1 MFIYLLYNYII
12 YYLLPKGIIF
22 FMSNLYTFMGGI
34 RLPYD
39 ENERLALKHPI
50 SVMPA
55 PSMIEIVFPPQ
66 GETELSEG
74 DRVYLG
80 QRISVDSSVKPIH
93 SSVSG
98 KVREVKRNEEGY
110 VLSVVIENDGEATP
124 DPSLTPFTAR
134 LTDATPEQIVEIIRA
149 AGICE
154 TGEGLSVARRIEI
167 ALGGAK
173 RLMVDCTE
181 CEPFLASR
189 GRLILERATDVLNG
203 AKILLR
209 ALEMP
214 FADIVVDNSNIGV
227 IRALEA
233 AVGNNPLLRI
243 RVADM
248 KHPQSDK
255 RLIVNSVTG
264 KEVPPRE
271 ANAQVGYVVF
281 SAEACADIFYAFAK
295 GMPQVRRLVTIAGDA
310 IAKPRVLDV
319 AIGTR
324 VSNIVDFCGGYTAQP
339 DKMVC
344 GGLMRGAETQ
354 ASGRCV
360 DKSDYAYLFLTSKYK
375 TVRKTSGCIRCGRCV
390 KQCPMHL
397 MPLYLAGAAKK
408 GNIRKSLAMGL
419 KNCIECGTCTYNC
432 PGGVEHV
439 YYIHEA
445 KEKYNFERA
454 REEQRDE

>member
-1 MFIYLLYNYII
+1 
-12 YYLLPKGIIF
+12 
-22 FMSNLYTFMGGI
+22 MSNLYTFMGGI

-39 ENERLALKHPI
+39 DNERLALRQPI
-50 SVMPA
+50 AVMPA
-55 PSMIEIVFPPQ
+55 PALIEIAFPPQ
-66 GETELSEG
+66 GRTELAEG
-74 DRVYLG
+74 DVVFLG
-80 QRISVDSSVKPIH
+80 QRISVDATVKPIH

-98 KVREVKRNEEGY
+98 KIKEIKCDGDGFVS
-110 VLSVVIENDGEATP
+110 SVVIENDGEGAH
-124 DPSLTPFTAR
+124 DPSLTPFTR
-134 LTDATPEQIVEIIRA
+134 KLTETSPEEIVDIIRA

-189 GRLILERATDVLNG
+189 GRLILERASDVLNG

-214 FADIVVDNSNIGV
+214 FADIVVDNSDIGV

-243 RVADM
+243 RVADC

-255 RLIVNSVTG
+255 RLIVNAVTG
-264 KEVPPRE
+264 KEAPPRE
-271 ANAQVGYVVF
+271 ANAQIGYVAF
-281 SAEACADIFYAFAK
+281 SAEACADIFHAFAH
-295 GMPQVRRLVTIAGDA
+295 GMPQVRRLVTVSGDA
-310 IAKPRVLDV
+310 ISRPRVVDV

-324 VSNIVDFCGGYTAQP
+324 VSAIVDFCGGYTDQP
-339 DKMVC
+339 EKMVR
-344 GGLMRGAETQ
+344 GGFMRGSETT

-360 DKSDYAYLFLTSKYK
+360 DKSDYAFLFLSAKYK
-375 TVRKTSGCIRCGRCV
+375 TVRKHSGCIRCGKCV
-390 KQCPMHL
+390 KNCPMHL
-397 MPLYLAGAAKK
+397 MPLYLARASQKNDIK
-408 GNIRKSLAMGL
+408 RSLAMGL

-439 YYIHEA
+439 FYIRKA
-445 KEKYNFERA
+445 KEIYNSEQA
-454 REEQRDE
+454 KEERDE

>member
-1 MFIYLLYNYII
+1 
-12 YYLLPKGIIF
+12 
-22 FMSNLYTFMGGI
+22 MSNLYTFTGGI

-39 ENERLALKHPI
+39 EGERLALREPI

-55 PSMIEIVFPPQ
+55 PASVEISFPPKGQ
-66 GETELSEG
+66 TELAEG
-74 DRVYLG
+74 ERVFLG
-80 QRISVDSSVKPIH
+80 QRISVDPAVKPIH

-98 KVREVKRNEEGY
+98 KIREIKRDGNGF
-110 VLSVVIENDGEATP
+110 VLSVVIENDGEDTH
-124 DPSLTPFTAR
+124 DPSIAPFAKKLTEAS
-134 LTDATPEQIVEIIRA
+134 PEEIVGIIRA

-181 CEPFLASR
+181 CEPFLSSR

-214 FADIVVDNSNIGV
+214 FADIVVDNSDIGV
-227 IRALEA
+227 IRTLEA

-243 RVADM
+243 RVADC

-255 RLIVNSVTG
+255 RLIVNAVSG
-264 KEVPPRE
+264 KEAPPRE
-271 ANAQVGYVVF
+271 ANAQVGYVAF
-281 SAEACADIFYAFAK
+281 SAEACADIFYAFAH
-295 GMPQVRRLVTIAGDA
+295 GMPQIRRIVTVSGNAISKPKVVDA
-310 IAKPRVLDV
+310 

-324 VSNIVDFCGGYTAQP
+324 ISSVVDFCGGYTAQP
-339 DKMVC
+339 DKMIR
-344 GGLMRGAETQ
+344 GGFMRGTETT
-354 ASGRCV
+354 ASDSCI
-360 DKSDYAYLFLTSKYK
+360 DKSDYAFLFLTAEYK
-375 TVRKTSGCIRCGRCV
+375 TVRKNSDCIRCGKCV
-390 KQCPMHL
+390 KSCPMHL
-397 MPLYLAGAAKK
+397 MPLYLAAASKRQD
-408 GNIRKSLAMGL
+408 IRRALAMGL

-439 YYIHEA
+439 YYIRRA
-445 KEKYNFERA
+445 KEIYNSEQA
-454 REEQRDE
+454 KEEQDE